1 MLFGKV
7 QDHVYNGSFQKV
19 NAKNIWNFPYV
30 GLTPTLTYGK
40 SATFFLSLKW
50 FLGNSKTF
58 SFFPYFTVF
67 WAKKLFSKIISYLNL
82 FLLLQLTHSHW
93 NFRNLWSLQ
102 GSEAKRRFCL
112 HLGQASHQPT
122 GWYNYLL
129 LRQDLLEFKQSA
141 SPTYGKSH
149 ISFLDSF
156 WKLPSPLHLFRNLNV
171 QTWNVP
177 SPMSNFFPSF

>member
-1 MLFGKV
+1 MEFSIFLL
-7 QDHVYNGSFQKV
+7 N
-19 NAKNIWNFPYV
+19 PPPP
-30 GLTPTLTYGK
+30 PTYWK
-40 SATFFLSLKW
+40 SAIFFMSLKW

-93 NFRNLWSLQ
+93 NFRNPWSLQ